1 MKYPSGISCVGVAWR
16 KVSTKP
22 IPYKMNLTYSDSEIE
37 RAPYGIPSID
47 GSSLKFEIEKSI
59 QVKSQ
64 IEILNTKI
72 SSHTNGQ

>member
-1 MKYPSGISCVGVAWR
+1 
-16 KVSTKP
+16 
-22 IPYKMNLTYSDSEIE
+22 MNLTYSDSEIE